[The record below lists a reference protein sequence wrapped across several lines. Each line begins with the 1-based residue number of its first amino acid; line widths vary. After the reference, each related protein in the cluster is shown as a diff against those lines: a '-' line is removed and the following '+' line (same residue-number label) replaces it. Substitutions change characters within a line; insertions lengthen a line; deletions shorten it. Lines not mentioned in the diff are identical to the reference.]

1 MTMNDRPS
9 RDPSGRLPAWYTLG
23 ITSVAVAWSAL
34 SPAPSPMNISASLRD
49 VFAKYF
55 APDSHSC
62 DENSAHPLPPSEM
75 DRVTAPASGRFV
87 SIHSATPPGGWDDA
101 DADAAADARRE
112 RARARA
118 RGNGTATRGGATDAM
133 PAARRVLSEY
143 DRRSEVDESSQQ
155 TEAE

>member
-62 DENSAHPLPPSEM
+62 DECSAHPLPPREM
-75 DRVTAPASGRFV
+75 VRVTAPASGRFV

-101 DADAAADARRE
+101 DADADAAADGGRW

-118 RGNGTATRGGATDAM
+118 RGDGTATRGGGDGRHAGRAT
-133 PAARRVLSEY
+133 RTVGI
-143 DRRSEVDESSQQ
+143 RSPK
-155 TEAE
+155 